1 MSAGK
6 QLVLDLA
13 EVVVRRGDKYLL
25 DNVTW
30 EISEGER
37 WIVLGPN
44 GAGKTTLL
52 QVIAGQLHPTSGWAA
67 ILGEALGETD
77 VSELRTRVGLASA
90 ALADRL
96 PRGEIVRDVVLTA
109 SYGMVGRWRE
119 KYTDLDRQR
128 AEILLRALGVLHLA
142 ERTYGTLSEG
152 ERKRVQIAR
161 AMMPDP
167 EIVLLDEPAAGLD
180 LGGREDL
187 VRRLSNLA
195 LDPNSPAMIMVT
207 HHVEEIPIGMTH
219 VLMLRDGKVVAAG
232 PMGSTLTEAN
242 LTACF
247 GLGLELHY
255 DSGRWTARLAP
266 RERLHLA
273 SG

>member
-1 MSAGK
+1 MT
-6 QLVLDLA
+6 LVLDLA
-13 EVVVRRGDKYLL
+13 EVVVARSGKRLL
-25 DNVTW
+25 DEVTW
-30 EISEGER
+30 EITEGER

-90 ALADRL
+90 SLADRL
-96 PRGEIVRDVVLTA
+96 PRNEMVRDVVLTA

-119 KYTDLDRQR
+119 KYTDLDAQR
-128 AEILLRALGVLHLA
+128 ADILLRALGVRHLA

-167 EIVLLDEPAAGLD
+167 ELVLLDEPAAGLD

-195 LDPNSPAMIMVT
+195 LDASSPAMIMVT
-207 HHVEEIPIGMTH
+207 HHVEEIPAGMTH
-219 VLMLRDGKVVAAG
+219 VLMLREGKVVAAG
-232 PMGSTLTEAN
+232 PIELTLTSAN

-247 GLGLELHY
+247 GLTLELRF
-255 DSGRWTARLAP
+255 DSGRYSARLGS

>member
-1 MSAGK
+1 MT
-6 QLVLDLA
+6 LVLDLA
-13 EVVVRRGDKYLL
+13 EVVVARSGKRLL
-25 DNVTW
+25 DEVTW
-30 EISEGER
+30 EIAEGER
-37 WIVLGPN
+37 WVVLGPN

-77 VSELRTRVGLASA
+77 VAELRTRVGLASA

-96 PRGEIVRDVVLTA
+96 PRQEIVRDVVLTA
-109 SYGMVGRWRE
+109 SYGVVGRWRE
-119 KYTDLDRQR
+119 DYTDLDRQR

-167 EIVLLDEPAAGLD
+167 ELVLLDEPAAGLD

-195 LDPNSPAMIMVT
+195 LDKASPAMIMVT
-207 HHVEEIPIGMTH
+207 HHVEEIPSGMTH

-232 PMGSTLTEAN
+232 PLELTLTGAN
-242 LTACF
+242 LTQCF
-247 GLGLELHY
+247 GLHLEVFH
-255 DSGRWTARLAP
+255 DAGRYSARLAP
-266 RERLHLA
+266 RERLQLA